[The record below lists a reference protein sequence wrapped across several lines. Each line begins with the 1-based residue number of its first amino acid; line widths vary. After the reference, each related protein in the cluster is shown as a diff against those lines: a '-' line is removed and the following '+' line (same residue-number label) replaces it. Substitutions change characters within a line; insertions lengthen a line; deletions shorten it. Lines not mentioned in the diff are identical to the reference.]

1 MLNFCCNEVF
11 TRIGQKQL
19 GRTAGSDGARTEEL
33 IRKTAIELIAK
44 HGFEAMTLRQ
54 LAEQVGVQPGSIYRY
69 FPSKGK
75 LLAQLQVEHLEFL
88 LGRWAAEAPQ
98 RGSSVLSQLKGFVD
112 FHIRYHTLRR
122 QEVFVANMELRSL
135 EAEDYK
141 QVVTLRRRYEK
152 ILQNILL
159 EGVSQGLF
167 RLGRSS
173 ASVSSNS
180 STKAA
185 VRPSEITVTS
195 FALLAM
201 LTGVGTWFNESG
213 RMAKQDLINLYTQ
226 MVFQSLGVA
235 LLGKGRVGT
244 SGVLLEHA

>member
-1 MLNFCCNEVF
+1 MS
-11 TRIGQKQL
+11 
-19 GRTAGSDGARTEEL
+19 RTTGSDGARTAQL

-54 LAEQVGVQPGSIYRY
+54 LAEQVGIQPGSVYRY

-75 LLAQLQVEHLEFL
+75 LLAQLQIEHLEFL
-88 LGRWAAEAPQ
+88 LGRWSEEAQ
-98 RGSSVLSQLKGFVD
+98 TLDHSVLTRLRAFVD

-135 EAEDYK
+135 EPEDYK
-141 QVVTLRRRYEK
+141 QVVSLRRRYEK
-152 ILQNILL
+152 ILQNILWD
-159 EGVSQGLF
+159 GVSQGLF
-167 RLGRSS
+167 CVGTLNPSLPIGATRL
-173 ASVSSNS
+173 
-180 STKAA
+180 AA
-185 VRPSEITVTS
+185 KSIAAMSKNTGYPSEIMVTS

-213 RMAKQDLINLYTQ
+213 RMAKQDLIVLYTQ

-235 LLGKGRVGT
+235 PMEKGRVGT

>member
-1 MLNFCCNEVF
+1 V
-11 TRIGQKQL
+11 

-54 LAEQVGVQPGSIYRY
+54 LAEQVGIQPGSIYRY

-75 LLAQLQVEHLEFL
+75 LLAQLQIEHLEFL
-88 LGRWAAEAPQ
+88 LSHWLEEVKNLDD
-98 RGSSVLSQLKGFVD
+98 SVLVRLEAFVD

-135 EAEDYK
+135 ESEDYK
-141 QVVTLRRRYEK
+141 QVVALRRRYER
-152 ILQNILL
+152 ILQSILQ
-159 EGVSQGLF
+159 EGVAQGLF
-167 RLGRSS
+167 RMGGPGREPGPAVKSLHAVKPVMRANHKDSPRSS
-173 ASVSSNS
+173 EV
-180 STKAA
+180 
-185 VRPSEITVTS
+185 IVTS

-226 MVFQSLGVA
+226 MVFQSLGVVHEVN
-235 LLGKGRVGT
+235 GRVGT

>member
-1 MLNFCCNEVF
+1 V
-11 TRIGQKQL
+11 
-19 GRTAGSDGARTEEL
+19 GRTTGSDGVRTEQL

-54 LAEQVGVQPGSIYRY
+54 LAEQVGIQPGSVYRY

-75 LLAQLQVEHLEFL
+75 LLAQLQIEHLEFL
-88 LGRWAAEAPQ
+88 LARWSEEAQ
-98 RGSSVLSQLKGFVD
+98 SLNSSVLTQLEVFVD

-135 EAEDYK
+135 EPEDYK
-141 QVVTLRRRYEK
+141 QVVSLRRRYEK

-167 RLGRSS
+167 RVGAPNRISPAS
-173 ASVSSNS
+173 ATS
-180 STKAA
+180 KGAA
-185 VRPSEITVTS
+185 RLSEIMATS

-213 RMAKQDLINLYTQ
+213 RMAKQDLIVLYTQ
-226 MVFQSLGVA
+226 LVFQSLGVT
-235 LLGKGRVGT
+235 LSENERVGT
-244 SGVLLEHA
+244 SGVLREHA

>member
-1 MLNFCCNEVF
+1 MS
-11 TRIGQKQL
+11 
-19 GRTAGSDGARTEEL
+19 RTAGSDGARTEEL
-33 IRKTAIELIAK
+33 IRKAAIALIAK

-54 LAEQVGVQPGSIYRY
+54 LAEQVGIQPGSIYRY

-75 LLAQLQVEHLEFL
+75 LLAQLQIEHLEFL
-88 LGRWAAEAPQ
+88 LGHWAEEAKHLE
-98 RGSSVLSQLKGFVD
+98 RSVLVRLQAFVD

-135 EAEDYK
+135 EPEDYK
-141 QVVTLRRRYEK
+141 LVVALRRRYER
-152 ILQNILL
+152 ILQNILH
-159 EGVSQGLF
+159 EGVAQHLFKISARSQDIL
-167 RLGRSS
+167 
-173 ASVSSNS
+173 
-180 STKAA
+180 
-185 VRPSEITVTS
+185 VTS

-235 LLGKGRVGT
+235 QPVQGRVGI
-244 SGVLLEHA
+244 SGVSLEHA

>member
-1 MLNFCCNEVF
+1 MS
-11 TRIGQKQL
+11 
-19 GRTAGSDGARTEEL
+19 RTTGSDGARTEQL

-54 LAEQVGVQPGSIYRY
+54 LAERVGIQPGSVYRY

-75 LLAQLQVEHLEFL
+75 LLAQLQIEHLEFL
-88 LGRWAAEAPQ
+88 LGRWSEEVRTLDRA
-98 RGSSVLSQLKGFVD
+98 VLAQLKVFVD

-135 EAEDYK
+135 EPEDYK
-141 QVVTLRRRYEK
+141 QVVSLRRRYEK
-152 ILQNILL
+152 ILQNILWD
-159 EGVSQGLF
+159 GVSQGLF
-167 RLGRSS
+167 VVGTLSRSRPIGATPLAATS
-173 ASVSSNS
+173 IAAMPK
-180 STKAA
+180 STGY
-185 VRPSEITVTS
+185 PSEIMATS

-213 RMAKQDLINLYTQ
+213 RMAKQDLIVLYTQ

-235 LLGKGRVGT
+235 PFENGRVGT

>member
-1 MLNFCCNEVF
+1 V
-11 TRIGQKQL
+11 

-54 LAEQVGVQPGSIYRY
+54 LAEHVGIQPGSVYRY

-75 LLAQLQVEHLEFL
+75 LLAQLQMEHLEFL
-88 LGRWAAEAPQ
+88 LAHWLEEVRALDD
-98 RGSSVLSQLKGFVD
+98 SVLTRLKAFVD

-141 QVVTLRRRYEK
+141 QVVALRRRYER
-152 ILQNILL
+152 ILQSILQ
-159 EGVSQGLF
+159 EGVAQGLF
-167 RLGRSS
+167 HLGGVGRELGSSVKPMVRASHKESSRS
-173 ASVSSNS
+173 
-180 STKAA
+180 
-185 VRPSEITVTS
+185 SEITVTS

-235 LLGKGRVGT
+235 LHKDGHVST

>member
-1 MLNFCCNEVF
+1 MS
-11 TRIGQKQL
+11 
-19 GRTAGSDGARTEEL
+19 RTTGSDGARTEEL
-33 IRKTAIELIAK
+33 IRKTAIALIAK

-54 LAEQVGVQPGSIYRY
+54 LAEQVGIQPGSIYRY

-75 LLAQLQVEHLEFL
+75 LLAQLQIEHLEFL
-88 LGRWAAEAPQ
+88 LGHWLEEVK
-98 RGSSVLSQLKGFVD
+98 GLEDSVLVRLKGFVD

-135 EAEDYK
+135 EPDDYK
-141 QVVTLRRRYEK
+141 QVVALRRRYEK
-152 ILQNILL
+152 ILQNILH
-159 EGVSQGLF
+159 EGVAQGLF
-167 RLGRSS
+167 HIGASDREHARPVPSFTRSNVKDS
-173 ASVSSNS
+173 A
-180 STKAA
+180 
-185 VRPSEITVTS
+185 RPSDVLAIS

-235 LLGKGRVGT
+235 LHGKERVGT

>member
-1 MLNFCCNEVF
+1 MS
-11 TRIGQKQL
+11 
-19 GRTAGSDGARTEEL
+19 RTPGSDGARTEQL

-54 LAEQVGVQPGSIYRY
+54 LAAQVGIQPGSVYRY

-75 LLAQLQVEHLEFL
+75 LLAQLQIEHLEFL
-88 LGRWAAEAPQ
+88 LERWNEETQSLGR
-98 RGSSVLSQLKGFVD
+98 SVLTQLEDFVD

-135 EAEDYK
+135 EPEDYK
-141 QVVTLRRRYEK
+141 QVVCLRRRYEK

-159 EGVSQGLF
+159 EGVSEGLF
-167 RLGRSS
+167 RIGKLNRS
-173 ASVSSNS
+173 APTSVTSR
-180 STKAA
+180 AG
-185 VRPSEITVTS
+185 VRPSEIMATS

-213 RMAKQDLINLYTQ
+213 RMAKQDLIILYTQ
-226 MVFQSLGVA
+226 LVFQSLGVA
-235 LLGKGRVGT
+235 LSDNGRVGT

>member
-1 MLNFCCNEVF
+1 MS
-11 TRIGQKQL
+11 
-19 GRTAGSDGARTEEL
+19 RTAGSDGARTEEL
-33 IRKTAIELIAK
+33 IRKAAIALIAK

-54 LAEQVGVQPGSIYRY
+54 LAEQVGIQPGSIYRY

-75 LLAQLQVEHLEFL
+75 LLAQLQIEHLEFL
-88 LGRWAAEAPQ
+88 LGHWAEEVKHLE
-98 RGSSVLSQLKGFVD
+98 RSVLVRLQAFVD

-135 EAEDYK
+135 EPEDYK
-141 QVVTLRRRYEK
+141 LVVALRRRYER
-152 ILQNILL
+152 ILQNILH
-159 EGVSQGLF
+159 EGVAQHLFKISARSQDIL
-167 RLGRSS
+167 
-173 ASVSSNS
+173 
-180 STKAA
+180 
-185 VRPSEITVTS
+185 VTS

-235 LLGKGRVGT
+235 QPVQGRVGI
-244 SGVLLEHA
+244 SGVSLEHA